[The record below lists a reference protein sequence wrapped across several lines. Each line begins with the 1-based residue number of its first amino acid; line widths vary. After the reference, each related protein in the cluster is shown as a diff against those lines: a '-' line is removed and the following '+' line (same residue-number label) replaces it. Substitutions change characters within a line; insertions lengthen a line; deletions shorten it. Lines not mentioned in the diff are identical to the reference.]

1 MKAYEKLEELKRSLK
16 SLESIA
22 VAFSGGVDSSFLL
35 KVASDVLGDKAIAV
49 TAKSSTYPEREY
61 KEAVEFC
68 EKYGIKQIVITS
80 EELDVEGFAE
90 NPLNR
95 CYLCK
100 NELFTKIKE
109 VARQNNI
116 KNVTEGSNFDD
127 LSDYRPGLKAVA
139 EQGIVSPLRKANL
152 TKDEIRYLSKEMG
165 LKTWNKP
172 SFACLSSRFPYG
184 QKITK
189 EKLDMVDKAEQYLMD
204 IGFTQVRVRHHGEVA
219 RIELIPA
226 EISKILENNFIN
238 DIYSYFKTLGFTYS
252 ALDLKGYR
260 TGSMN
265 ENNTLTS
272 VKIN

>member
-1 MKAYEKLEELKRSLK
+1 MKTYEKLEELKRTLK
-16 SLESIA
+16 SLGSIA

-139 EQGIVSPLRKANL
+139 EQGVVSPLRKANL
-152 TKDEIRYLSKEMG
+152 TKDEIRFLSKEMG

-219 RIELIPA
+219 RVELMPD
-226 EISKILENNFIN
+226 EISKILENNIIN